1 MLLKETKNG
10 LKYRIITTTYFKYGS
25 QTKRLW
31 RCERF
36 KGLEKGRALKEN
48 NFHYKVGK
56 ELSTSEKLKD
66 QCFWMEHSDK
76 VTEVAV
82 VRSHRLWLEFFSRNN
97 MKSLK
102 AIKRS

>member
-48 NFHYKVGK
+48 GIRKRKEDIMTGK
-56 ELSTSEKLKD
+56 
-66 QCFWMEHSDK
+66 
-76 VTEVAV
+76 
-82 VRSHRLWLEFFSRNN
+82 NN
-97 MKSLK
+97 NNNNNIKYIIKS
-102 AIKRS
+102 